1 MRDRLTALR
10 KALDK
15 ETKEKE
21 AAANKTVRGV
31 HLRLLPYA
39 NHLCVKAV
47 EAAMAFFHKNPQA
60 EAYFAII
67 DVEGNAKVFGT
78 PQKSSTRSDIY
89 PSDSSGCCTP
99 SEETWQGRIRL

>member
-21 AAANKTVRGV
+21 AAANKIVRGV
-31 HLRLLPYA
+31 HLRLLSYT

-47 EAAMAFFHKNPQA
+47 EATVAFFHKNPQA

-67 DVEGNAKVFGT
+67 DVEGNAKVFET
-78 PQKSSTRSDIY
+78 P
-89 PSDSSGCCTP
+89 
-99 SEETWQGRIRL
+99 

>member
-1 MRDRLTALR
+1 MRDRLTVLR

-21 AAANKTVRGV
+21 AAANKTVRDV
-31 HLRLLPYA
+31 HLRLHPHA
-39 NHLCVKAV
+39 NFFWVKAV
-47 EAAMAFFHKNPQA
+47 EAAVAFFHKNPQA

-78 PQKSSTRSDIY
+78 LQNSLIASDIL
-89 PSDSSGCCTP
+89 PSGTSGRCAP
-99 SEETWQGRIRL
+99 SEKTR

>member
-21 AAANKTVRGV
+21 AAANKTVRDF
-31 HLRLLPYA
+31 HLRLLLYA
-39 NHLCVKAV
+39 NHFCVKAV
-47 EAAMAFFHKNPQA
+47 EAAVAFFHKNPQA

-78 PQKSSTRSDIY
+78 LQRPEQID
-89 PSDSSGCCTP
+89 PF
-99 SEETWQGRIRL
+99 